1 MRKAWLKFWFNDYVR
16 ILGVVLGGHLIVTA
30 PYLYGLLSLLSASFP
45 SLGITNVSLP
55 NICFF
60 SYFVIFWW
68 ALIDNDYSK
77 LEGL

>member
-1 MRKAWLKFWFNDYVR
+1 MRRAWLKFWFNDYVR

-30 PYLYGLLSLLSASFP
+30 PYLYGLLSLLGVTFP
-45 SLGITNVSLP
+45 GLFT

-60 SYFVIFWW
+60 SYCGIFGW